1 MKKSKLY
8 ALTYLSAFPFFAIV
22 FGAIF
27 FSAGSLCFWNGWLY
41 WLAFCVPTLVITMYF
56 LQKDPILIERRICP
70 VETRAAQ
77 IAGQS
82 IAAVLFLGGIVILP
96 SLDYHFGWT
105 YVYTGI
111 SVLSAAAVL
120 IGFIVVF
127 IVFKVNTFTSRAIEH
142 MEGQQLI
149 TTGPYSVVRHPMYS
163 GAALIILATPLV
175 LGSLLGLIPAAL
187 LILVIVLRIYNEE
200 KQLETELDGYIEY
213 REKTRFRLIPYV
225 W

>member
-8 ALTYLSAFPFFAIV
+8 ALTYLSAFAFFAIV

-56 LQKDPILIERRICP
+56 LQKDPALIERRICP
-70 VETRAAQ
+70 VETRPAQ

-96 SLDYHFGWT
+96 SLDYRFGWT
-105 YVYTGI
+105 YVHSGI

-142 MEGQQLI
+142 MEGQQFI
-149 TTGPYSVVRHPMYS
+149 FRCQTPYVQRRSPYRSCHSASSWLPIGAYS
-163 GAALIILATPLV
+163 GGPAYTCHCAKALRRRKAA
-175 LGSLLGLIPAAL
+175 
-187 LILVIVLRIYNEE
+187 
-200 KQLETELDGYIEY
+200 
-213 REKTRFRLIPYV
+213 
-225 W
+225 